1 MESFEITFFCD
12 KRMNY
17 DSSNSSRVLKKLYY
31 ESVHL
36 NNEAVFETFDYEDND
51 FYEVRC
57 SIFGLELNEENFLPF
72 INCIAVF
79 VEKMFDT
86 FDSCVFATGIYELTY
101 YFIEKIHRISDLKN
115 ILYKFPICFLH
126 GNSEA
131 DTIEARI
138 LLRTPKMLCIYHE
151 NAQQIINSDL
161 PQEHF
166 S

>member
-31 ESVHL
+31 ESVRL
-36 NNEAVFETFDYEDND
+36 NNEAVFDTFDYEDNE
-51 FYEVRC
+51 FFEVRC
-57 SIFGLELNEENFLPF
+57 SIFALELTEDNFLPF

-101 YFIEKIHRISDLKN
+101 YYIEKIHRISDLKN

-126 GNSEA
+126 ENSEA
-131 DTIEARI
+131 DTLEARI
-138 LLRTPKMLCIYHE
+138 LLHTSKMLCIYHE
-151 NAQQIINSDL
+151 NAQQLFHSNLS
-161 PQEHF
+161 
-166 S
+166 